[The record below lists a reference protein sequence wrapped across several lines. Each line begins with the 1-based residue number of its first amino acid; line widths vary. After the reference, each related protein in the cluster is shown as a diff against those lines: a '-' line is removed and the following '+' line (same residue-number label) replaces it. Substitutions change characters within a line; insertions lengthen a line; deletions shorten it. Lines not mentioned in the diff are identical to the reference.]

1 MDEPERQR
9 ILDQEHLRLLRIGYF
24 FQGGVTLLMCVF
36 GLFYV
41 FLGLFAFS
49 SLKNMPSNPGGPPPE
64 FVGYVMAAMGGLFTV
79 GGAIFGILQ
88 FFTARFLRLRRQR
101 AVCLVTAAVCC
112 VFIPYG
118 TVLGVCTFLVLGR
131 PAVRALFSGTAAE
144 PNLPA

>member
-1 MDEPERQR
+1 MDESERQR

-49 SLKNMPSNPGGPPPE
+49 SLKIPANPGGPPPE

-79 GGAIFGILQ
+79 GGAIFGALQ
-88 FFTARFLRLRRQR
+88 FFTARFLRLRRHR
-101 AVCLVTAAVCC
+101 AVCLVTAALCC

-131 PAVRALFSGTAAE
+131 PAVRTLFSGTAAE
-144 PNLPA
+144 PNSPV